1 MSIIERNDLSFDDV
15 ISLIENPNKIS
26 LSDTTKSKII
36 KCYDLVKRFSNEKKA
51 VYGINTGFGPL
62 CTKKIS
68 IEEIELLQKNL
79 LLSHAVGVGEPI
91 DPFISKIMM
100 LL

>member
-15 ISLIENPNKIS
+15 ISLIENPNKIF

-36 KCYDLVKRFSNEKKA
+36 KCYDLVKRLSNEKKA

-79 LLSHAVGVGEPI
+79 LQ
-91 DPFISKIMM
+91 K
-100 LL
+100 LLIKKKQRKWKKDILIRY